1 MAQRRSRGEQIV
13 RDVNF
18 ALWSANDVFRKVSAD
33 AAARGGAWMRR
44 VQENV
49 SAGAEHL
56 GENLAASQQAQR
68 GAVRAIVPLPRPAPI
83 PTRPKAGPAKP
94 APATR
99 AARLTTPANREPQS
113 IGDHALE
120 AALHV
125 DAAVRGAADVLTASK
140 ADEIAAFLDAGVEN
154 AVASMSGL
162 FDPASSDNRP
172 FHVSLATQL
181 KRQRERDG
189 FDAENRTF
197 ARVTGQAGGLVAG
210 VGLGSGFGSVTGLV
224 RMLPNG
230 AKLIRNTQATKRI
243 GLDTRGINTLAATG
257 GAIVGV
263 ADQAIEDRLNGSL
276 ADYLRAGGAGAAS
289 GLATRYGGPSAGGAV
304 AGGAEPVLDS
314 LSSGQDASLTEIGRG
329 ATYGAGGAG
338 LTSIL
343 PDAVG
348 KYGSAALP
356 SRLKGQ
362 LGEGLSYAKTV
373 ARDGRLPKTQEKR
386 TFGGLTTIADQVL
399 PDGLLEA
406 KFGVWAKL
414 SKAQRA
420 AFRALGPKYIID
432 HYLPKDIGRTL
443 SFPTGIHTGSG
454 VDVAPREAPSS
465 P

>member
-276 ADYLRAGGAGAAS
+276 ADYL
-289 GLATRYGGPSAGGAV
+289 
-304 AGGAEPVLDS
+304 
-314 LSSGQDASLTEIGRG
+314 
-329 ATYGAGGAG
+329 
-338 LTSIL
+338 
-343 PDAVG
+343 
-348 KYGSAALP
+348 
-356 SRLKGQ
+356 
-362 LGEGLSYAKTV
+362 
-373 ARDGRLPKTQEKR
+373 
-386 TFGGLTTIADQVL
+386 
-399 PDGLLEA
+399 
-406 KFGVWAKL
+406 
-414 SKAQRA
+414 
-420 AFRALGPKYIID
+420 
-432 HYLPKDIGRTL
+432 
-443 SFPTGIHTGSG
+443 
-454 VDVAPREAPSS
+454 PREAPALPVGS
-465 P
+465 PRAMEARQLAVRSPVGPSRFWIRYRAARMRPSQRSVEVQPMAQGAQGSRAFCPTRWESTVRRRCLRD